1 MHFAIRDWMEEL
13 LQLVDVISGEEM
25 SLTIKLSS
33 SRAEAS
39 MESLQAR
46 RV

>member
-13 LQLVDVISGEEM
+13 LQLVDVISGEM
-25 SLTIKLSS
+25 FLTIKLSS

-46 RV
+46 